1 VAEIDTK
8 LICIEGVPGSAK
20 SAAAHFVTDF
30 LADSGANVSCI
41 DENDLNHPADYTFHA
56 FMKDEQVKA
65 LTPDEQ
71 GQLYSVGTKTLRGL
85 IVPLT
90 QISVSLF
97 GKVIPYKI
105 YDNLDWESEKP
116 VMLEQWQS
124 FGKKALARSRIYV
137 FNSCALQNPMGE
149 MMMRF
154 DFGYPIIWDYI
165 FNLYRAIAA
174 LHPVFFYIKCT
185 DIGACIE
192 EEIRKHNSCW
202 LNNLIEYQTTKK
214 STVKL

>member
-1 VAEIDTK
+1 
-8 LICIEGVPGSAK
+8 
-20 SAAAHFVTDF
+20 
-30 LADSGANVSCI
+30 
-41 DENDLNHPADYTFHA
+41 
-56 FMKDEQVKA
+56 
-65 LTPDEQ
+65 
-71 GQLYSVGTKTLRGL
+71 
-85 IVPLT
+85 
-90 QISVSLF
+90 
-97 GKVIPYKI
+97 
-105 YDNLDWESEKP
+105 
-116 VMLEQWQS
+116 MLEQWQS
-124 FGKKALARSRIYV
+124 FAKKALARSRIYV

-202 LNNLIEYQTTKK
+202 LNNLIEYHTTQGFGKRNGLRGLEGYIDCLEARQRIELKLLNELPAEKLILTDPFNNWTEANNAISALLRKK